1 MGAAPDAPVKV
12 RLYVSAAL
20 EPGGSVELEPGQ
32 VHYLLRVM
40 RLSQGERILL
50 FNGRD
55 GEWQGRLAPH
65 GRAKVAVAVERRTR
79 AQEADDGPW
88 LAFAPV
94 KKSATDFIVEKATEL
109 GASRILPVL
118 TERTIAQRVNVE
130 RLRATATEAAEQC
143 GRLSVPEVAAPL
155 TLPAFAATWPARRPL
170 CVAHPPARDAALPL
184 LAALTGQAST
194 STLPAGFFVGPEGG
208 LTSTEVDGLAGLQ
221 CAMVVSLGSRTLRA
235 ETAAVALLA
244 VWQALNERPC
254 AAATPPHFKD
264 NPGQA

>member
-1 MGAAPDAPVKV
+1 MAATPDAPAKV

-20 EPGGSVELEPGQ
+20 APGGSVELEPGQ

-40 RLSQGERILL
+40 RLSQGERIRL
-50 FNGRD
+50 FNGCD

-65 GRAKVAVAVERRTR
+65 GRAKVAVEVERRTR
-79 AQEADDGPW
+79 AQDADDGPW

-109 GASRILPVL
+109 GAARILPVL

-130 RLRATATEAAEQC
+130 RLQATATEAAEQC

-155 TLPAFAATWPARRPL
+155 TLPSFVAMWPAQRPL
-170 CVAHPPARDAALPL
+170 CVAHPQARDAALPL
-184 LAALTGQAST
+184 LDALTGPASA
-194 STLPAGFFVGPEGG
+194 SALPAGFLVGPEGG
-208 LTSTEVDGLAGLQ
+208 LTSVELDGLAALR
-221 CAMVVSLGSRTLRA
+221 CVKVVSLGTRTLRA
-235 ETAAVALLA
+235 ETAAVAVLA
-244 VWQALNERPC
+244 VWQALNERSC